1 MPRLIRD
8 NQVVEDEWTQL
19 AAGADLPADTDKLLI
34 AASDWPQQRQQIPQG
49 SKIGV
54 WIDGDGDIE
63 NISADLKTFEVLA
76 INFPVFSDGRG
87 YSLARLLRQRH
98 RFQGELRAIGDVLP
112 DQLYYMRRCGF
123 DSFALR
129 ADRDP
134 EAALDALS
142 PFSESYQAATDQPV
156 PLFRRR

>member
-8 NQVVEDEWTQL
+8 NLVVEDEWTQL
-19 AAGADLPADTDKLLI
+19 AAGADLPANADKLLI

-54 WIDGDGDIE
+54 WIEGDGNIE

-134 EAALDALS
+134 EAALDALN
-142 PFSESYQAATDQPV
+142 PFSESYQAAIDQPV